1 MSQFTSEWLVKLA
14 FLLLTVVVATMDGAP
29 STITAHHARN
39 PDVRPARKRN
49 VDDVLAASGSSNDKP
64 SLTTYDQRQNGKYNI
79 HVNIKDVKIIAVD
92 GENLEGNL
100 GDDTDY
106 DYGDYDY
113 DPAHLTVSPLP
124 IFGSGS
130 VSITKPPKSTTKAPA
145 TISST
150 TPTPTT
156 TTTTTRKPM
165 HSVTMMSSES
175 VTLPSKEP
183 VKTPLKPTESSSNAP
198 EAITTEALVVGG
210 GTTELPS
217 SNIIVIKPTP
227 APVQYD
233 YQEIPVQVIMDPI
246 LRPGAKYRS
255 SNQHVPGPVAS
266 RRHYEAQP
274 SIRRSINCHE
284 GEYRDRDGNC
294 RARRSGILKL
304 FRLLSS
310 LKEKND

>member
-14 FLLLTVVVATMDGAP
+14 FLLLAVIVVTIDGAP

-49 VDDVLAASGSSNDKP
+49 VDDVIAASGSSNDKP

-130 VSITKPPKSTTKAPA
+130 VSITKPPKSTTKAPGPA
-145 TISST
+145 ST
-150 TPTPTT
+150 TPTPSS
-156 TTTTTRKPM
+156 TTRKPM
-165 HSVTMMSSES
+165 ESVTMVSSES
-175 VTLPSKEP
+175 VTLPPKEP
-183 VKTPLKPTESSSNAP
+183 VKTPLKPTESSTSAP
-198 EAITTEALVVGG
+198 EPITTEALVVSGG
-210 GTTELPS
+210 STTHELPS

-255 SNQHVPGPVAS
+255 SSQHVPASAS

-284 GEYRDRDGNC
+284 GEYRDREGNC

>member
-1 MSQFTSEWLVKLA
+1 MSQFTSEWLVKLG
-14 FLLLTVVVATMDGAP
+14 FLAMIVATIDGAP

-49 VDDVLAASGSSNDKP
+49 VDDVIAASGGSNDKP

-130 VSITKPPKSTTKAPA
+130 VSITKPPKSTTKAPPI
-145 TISST
+145 TST
-150 TPTPTT
+150 TTAATT
-156 TTTTTRKPM
+156 TMTTTTRKPM
-165 HSVTMMSSES
+165 QAVAMMGSES
-175 VTLPSKEP
+175 VTQPPKEP
-183 VKTPLKPTESSSNAP
+183 VKTPLKPTESSTSAP
-198 EAITTEALVVGG
+198 EPITTEALVVNA
-210 GTTELPS
+210 GTTELPP

-255 SNQHVPGPVAS
+255 NQHVPDPVAS
-266 RRHYEAQP
+266 RRHYEVQP